1 MGRNASIGGPD
12 LDGTRLTVEEANAAR
27 NELHS
32 LVIYDPRWRYGK
44 TLADRRCGNDVLT
57 EDDVALRKTLEQPV
71 INHRLGAFR
80 RFLGGLKDG
89 HDRAAP

>member
-1 MGRNASIGGPD
+1 M
-12 LDGTRLTVEEANAAR
+12 AAR

-32 LVIYDPRWRYGK
+32 LVIYDPRWCYGK

-71 INHRLGAFR
+71 INHRLARLPPFPR
-80 RFLGGLKDG
+80 RAEDG